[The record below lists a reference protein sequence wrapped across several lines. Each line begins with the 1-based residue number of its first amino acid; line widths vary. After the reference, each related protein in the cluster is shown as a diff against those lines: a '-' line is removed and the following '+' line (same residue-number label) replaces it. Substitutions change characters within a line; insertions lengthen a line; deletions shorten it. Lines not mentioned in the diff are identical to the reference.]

1 MRRSMHVACPAC
13 REFVIKAK
21 AARHISASAVQIK
34 ERFSAY
40 AAAAPDGAVAFFHFE
55 PNGTGN
61 VPTVLGEYLS
71 LQEALAR

>member
-1 MRRSMHVACPAC
+1 MRRSKHVACPVC
-13 REFVIKAK
+13 REFVIMAK
-21 AARHISASAVQIK
+21 AAQHISGSAVQIK

-40 AAAAPDGAVAFFHFE
+40 AAAAPEGTVAFLHFQ